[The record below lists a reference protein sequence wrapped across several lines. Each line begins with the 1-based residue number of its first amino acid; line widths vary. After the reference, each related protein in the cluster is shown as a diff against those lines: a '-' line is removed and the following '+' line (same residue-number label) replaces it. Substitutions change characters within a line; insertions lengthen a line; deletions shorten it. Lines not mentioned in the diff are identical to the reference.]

1 MSTAMNFSQKSFK
14 PKPPD
19 KGSFPLD
26 HEGECRKFKEIYMEC
41 IRNNRY
47 NSHKCR
53 MESKQYLECRMDRDL
68 MAKEPLDNLGFG
80 DMDKGDQKTTESK
93 EDKR

>member
-1 MSTAMNFSQKSFK
+1 MSFSSF
-14 PKPPD
+14 
-19 KGSFPLD
+19 L
-26 HEGECRKFKEIYMEC
+26 
-41 IRNNRY
+41 
-47 NSHKCR
+47 
-53 MESKQYLECRMDRDL
+53 RDL